1 MPLPVSPLLSLPET
15 VQLVMGRTGEGEAR
29 IRATLTE
36 AALTGAI
43 TATGCLHLSYLPTGR
58 RYWEH
63 SALDDRTAVPAQ
75 TWGTAISW
83 PESRVGRYDLV
94 RFDRADIERWLA
106 SAAID
111 GQSAVSEPQTNEPK
125 TTSSGTRTNRALA
138 AEEACRQWIAGLKER
153 LTKDTAFVR
162 AQDAVKEIGPLSRK
176 AFERA
181 WAGSAP
187 ADWKRGGRHKKSP
200 LARI

>member
-15 VQLVMGRTGEGEAR
+15 VQLVMGRTGESEAR

-83 PESRVGRYDLV
+83 AESRVGRYDLV

-106 SAAID
+106 SAATD

-125 TTSSGTRTNRALA
+125 TIPSGTRTNRAAA
-138 AEEACRQWIAGLKER
+138 AEAACGTWVKNLTER
-153 LTKDTAFVR
+153 PANIDTSFD
-162 AQDAVKEIGPLSRK
+162 DATTAVAKIGPLSRK
-176 AFERA
+176 AFARQ
-181 WAGSAP
+181 WAINAP
-187 ADWKRGGRHKKSP
+187 PEWKRGGRRKKP
-200 LARI
+200 Q